1 MRDGVYDAAVMMY
14 HDQGQIA
21 IKLLTF
27 DKGVSVLA
35 GLSVPITARA
45 HGNAYDIAGKNK
57 ANVVPDA
64 NAVRMCL
71 NMANHKMLPMG
82 SFRKQCATPP
92 ARQ

>member
-35 GLSVPITARA
+35 SLSVPITARA
-45 HGNAYDIAGKNK
+45 HGKAYDIAGKNK
-57 ANVVPDA
+57 ANVVPGA

-71 NMANHKMLPMG
+71 NMANHKN
-82 SFRKQCATPP
+82 ATDGIF
-92 ARQ
+92 